1 MAQKWHKFH
10 SNVNEFNLEIYLA
23 QMAYYWLKV
32 GSYKRYL
39 QASRK
44 LSGPKPHKPILS
56 RSFGKELAN
65 QKLKNFKIFLPRAD
79 VRKLLQQDK

>member
-10 SNVNEFNLEIYLA
+10 SNVNTFKLEIYLA

-39 QASRK
+39 QAHCQSHTQAD
-44 LSGPKPHKPILS
+44 PKPKLWQRACKS
-56 RSFGKELAN
+56 EAKE
-65 QKLKNFKIFLPRAD
+65 F
-79 VRKLLQQDK
+79 